1 MPQREPSLFPPAA
14 PAHRTAPPR
23 IPSPP
28 HFAHHAPPEPS
39 SSSTQRRLPSAFAAF
54 RRAAPLP
61 LDSRTHDGRYA
72 WDAALAALLPP
83 PPPTPTAAAAAAHH
97 RLDLP
102 PFPSAPLPRPR
113 GASNPDA
120 GRGPVGVEDSERPD
134 AHLRPPAPQPPP
146 PTLSDLILGHRA
158 PPAPHHAIHH
168 HHHPAAAP
176 PPPFRLHHAT
186 YMDLYGSLHAASAA
200 AAAAAAAASL
210 RSALDG
216 QHPHVSHP
224 HSMDTNGTTPRG
236 DYTCLPLAPEYL
248 AVGGI
253 ASDILHHPPSTV
265 ASAELP
271 FHAMEA
277 SGIAS
282 PRGLRQSRKRSLSAS
297 PYSDS
302 FDINSMIRFSPNSLA
317 SLVNG
322 SRSSSASG
330 SYGHLSAGAISPALG
345 MHPSVAPHLQHL
357 QAHLFRS
364 GALPPSSPFLS
375 RSAQA
380 GLGMTQSTHATT
392 RHHHHH
398 HDIMPTLNHVQPEA
412 VAREKETSQAERS
425 SSPPWAHPVSSTVGE
440 DEEMLCGGGRGRG
453 VKSEVCDG
461 GEEPG
466 DFVETHCHWKECDR
480 EFPTQDDL
488 VKHINND
495 HIHTNKK
502 AFVCRW
508 CECSRNEKPF
518 KAQYMLVVHMRR
530 HTGEKPHKC
539 TFEGCAKAYSRLE
552 NLKTHLR
559 SHTGEKPYTC
569 EYPGCTK
576 AFSNASDRAKHQNRT
591 HSNEKPYVCKA
602 PGCSKRYTDPSS
614 LRKHVKT
621 VHGADFY
628 ANKRHKGD
636 AGGDEGM
643 PPGAEGE
650 GGSPA
655 RSSDACSIKTGASPS
670 LKSEDAD
677 SPGDGTIGP
686 EAADPNFMNE
696 GSLPATDSLVAA
708 LGVGESPAEDDGD
721 EDTIGQGASLSPWA
735 EFLEEPEQQLS
746 NIALEIGSVAVV
758 GTSCGV
764 EGGDDKGG
772 IQDIILR
779 QGGNGG
785 PQSGP
790 LQTGIR
796 VGGGRKLGK
805 AGVGGLLYSPV
816 FNAHPPHSGGGVGGP
831 EVSTAIVRPAEYH
844 GTMLPASARGSH
856 PLNRVR
862 GGQLIMDQLVD
873 ARRDSGSTTVSS
885 YYGSMQ
891 GSSRRSSRGS
901 QVSTASLS
909 RPWRSSVFNAIP
921 SGAGPGGPPSSSS
934 FYDPISP
941 GSSRRSSELSNH
953 FDTTSNMCNAHGQ
966 PRKDSRDADANAVD
980 PYSCVNSKDQRHA
993 GIQRRIP
1000 NCHMHGIAPPHVV
1013 RHNMDGAPTSS
1024 DPFLT
1029 SNLVVQT
1036 QKMSLCGPQSVGE
1049 ISAIPHHRSCQQPNN
1064 SPQRSF
1070 RPEATRTGSMP
1081 EVDSASTVSAAVV
1094 PSLTEGSRHS
1104 GLPEHHPNREVV
1116 LEEVGEGE
1124 MVENK
1129 LVIPDEMVHYLSQ
1142 VADNSANCD
1151 TETKKDSSDFSQ
1163 NTCPQSNG
1171 TCGSMQP
1178 VDSNQQEVSPGLATN
1193 NPISS
1198 ESAVREHGPP
1208 AAQDVHAQHQV
1219 HLQELCVP
1227 SNDRVEQFGVPT
1239 PHVIAEADLSPSQE
1253 ILCSIPKNHSHQ
1265 ENHNQCTP
1273 SHNYIPQDNPCSHTW
1288 MQTPRWDVHHRHNGM
1303 QCPPN
1308 SNVYGNTHTMCPSM
1322 PNQRMTTW
1330 NAQGCW
1336 GGKWDGQEC
1345 GMQLRPNDNRNGG
1358 QGWSGPHPTGRECM
1372 DNSYGNSD
1380 SHRKSES
1387 MRTHYQ
1393 QYAPPHQNGAIGC
1406 MHWHG
1411 AMDVE
1416 NRNSS
1421 RNQRVGL
1428 PCGVHCQGARCWTP
1442 NLNPQMNRGKP
1453 VVTNHSHSQN
1463 GEGRRMCE
1471 VVDHQTS
1478 QEQFSNNRA
1487 AQEIQCRDISQ
1498 SSTMNSVVQNRTS
1511 TGIEPPPG
1519 GMRPE
1524 AYQRTL
1530 EYVQQCRSWT
1540 ASSHNT
1546 EGCTPGNI
1554 TLSPDCDSA
1563 VTSST
1568 EAGSR
1573 IPGGP
1578 GYRDTTT
1585 QACSM
1590 SQAIMPVNKPCG
1602 NSSMGDGNCL
1612 LQTSNM
1618 VINDMSSSLTSLLE
1632 ENRYLQMMQ

>member
-1 MPQREPSLFPPAA
+1 
-14 PAHRTAPPR
+14 
-23 IPSPP
+23 
-28 HFAHHAPPEPS
+28 
-39 SSSTQRRLPSAFAAF
+39 
-54 RRAAPLP
+54 
-61 LDSRTHDGRYA
+61 
-72 WDAALAALLPP
+72 
-83 PPPTPTAAAAAAHH
+83 
-97 RLDLP
+97 
-102 PFPSAPLPRPR
+102 
-113 GASNPDA
+113 
-120 GRGPVGVEDSERPD
+120 
-134 AHLRPPAPQPPP
+134 
-146 PTLSDLILGHRA
+146 
-158 PPAPHHAIHH
+158 
-168 HHHPAAAP
+168 
-176 PPPFRLHHAT
+176 
-186 YMDLYGSLHAASAA
+186 MDLYGSLQAASAA

-210 RSALDG
+210 RSALD
-216 QHPHVSHP
+216 QHPHVAHP
-224 HSMDTNGTTPRG
+224 HAMDTNGTTPRG

-282 PRGLRQSRKRSLSAS
+282 PRGHGGLRQSRKRSLSAS

-380 GLGMTQSTHATT
+380 GLGMTQSAHATT

-398 HDIMPTLNHVQPEA
+398 HDIMPTINHVQPEA
-412 VAREKETSQAERS
+412 VAREKEVLQAERS
-425 SSPPWAHPVSSTVGE
+425 SSPSWAHPVSSTVGE
-440 DEEMLCGGGRGRG
+440 DDEMLCGGGRGRG
-453 VKSEVCDG
+453 VKSEACDG

-636 AGGDEGM
+636 AGGEEGM
-643 PPGAEGE
+643 PPGTEGE

-677 SPGDGTIGP
+677 SPGDGTVGP
-686 EAADPNFMNE
+686 ETADPNFINE

-708 LGVGESPAEDDGD
+708 LGVGESPGDDDGD

-735 EFLEEPEQQLS
+735 EFLEEPEQLS
-746 NIALEIGSVAVV
+746 NITLEIGSVAVV
-758 GTSCGV
+758 GASCGI

-772 IQDIILR
+772 MQNIILR

-785 PQSGP
+785 SQSGI

-796 VGGGRKLGK
+796 AGVGRKLGK
-805 AGVGGLLYSPV
+805 SGVGGLLYSPV
-816 FNAHPPHSGGGVGGP
+816 FNNHSSHCGGGVGGP
-831 EVSTAIVRPAEYH
+831 EVATAVARPVEYH
-844 GTMLPASARGSH
+844 GTMLPASTRGSH

-862 GGQLIMDQLVD
+862 GGQLIVDQLAD

-909 RPWRSSVFNAIP
+909 RPWRSSIFTTMP
-921 SGAGPGGPPSSSS
+921 SSAAVGGPPSASS

-953 FDTTSNMCNAHGQ
+953 FDSAPNMCNAPGQ
-966 PRKDSRDADANAVD
+966 QRKDSRDMDQNVAEH
-980 PYSCVNSKDQRHA
+980 STCLNSKDQRQA
-993 GIQRRIP
+993 GMQRRIS
-1000 NCHMHGIAPPHVV
+1000 NCQMHGMTSPHVG
-1013 RHNMDGAPTSS
+1013 RLNADGVPTSV

-1036 QKMSLCGPQSVGE
+1036 QKMSLCGPQSVGD
-1049 ISAIPHHRSCQQPNN
+1049 ISAIPQQRACQQTNN

-1070 RPEATRTGSMP
+1070 RPETTARPTVMP
-1081 EVDSASTVSAAVV
+1081 EVDNAPPVPAVV
-1094 PSLTEGSRHS
+1094 PSLAEGGRHS

-1142 VADNSANCD
+1142 VADNGANGD
-1151 TETKKDSSDFSQ
+1151 AETKKESASYPQ
-1163 NTCPQSNG
+1163 NTCPQTNG
-1171 TCGSMQP
+1171 TCANMPP
-1178 VDSNQQEVSPGLATN
+1178 VDPNQNEVSPGMAPN
-1193 NPISS
+1193 NPISP
-1198 ESAVREHGPP
+1198 ESVVREPCPP
-1208 AAQDVHAQHQV
+1208 AQDVHAQHQV
-1219 HLQELCVP
+1219 HTQELCMP
-1227 SNDRVEQFGVPT
+1227 QNDRVEPFVAPT
-1239 PHVIAEADLSPSQE
+1239 THVISESEHVPSQE
-1253 ILCSIPKNHSHQ
+1253 MPCNYPKNHNHH
-1265 ENHNQCTP
+1265 ENRHQCTP
-1273 SHNYIPQDNPCSHTW
+1273 SHNYIPQDNHCSHAW
-1288 MQTPRWDVHHRHNGM
+1288 MQAPRWDMHPRHNGM

-1308 SNVYGNTHTMCPSM
+1308 PNGYGNNHAMCPSLS
-1322 PNQRMTTW
+1322 NQRMTNW

-1345 GMQLRPNDNRNGG
+1345 GVQSRQNENRNGG
-1358 QGWSGPHPTGRECM
+1358 QGWNGPHPMARECM
-1372 DNSYGNSD
+1372 NNSYCD
-1380 SHRKSES
+1380 TESHRRSES
-1387 MRTHYQ
+1387 MRVHYQ
-1393 QYAPPHQNGAIGC
+1393 QYVSPHQNTTMGC

-1411 AMDVE
+1411 GMEVE
-1416 NRNSS
+1416 GKSVS
-1421 RNQRVGL
+1421 RNQRAGM
-1428 PCGVHCQGARCWTP
+1428 PCGAHCQGARCWTP
-1442 NLNPQMNRGKP
+1442 NMMPPANRGKP
-1453 VVTNHSHSQN
+1453 VVTNNHSNSQD
-1463 GEGRRMCE
+1463 GRRMCE
-1471 VVDHQTS
+1471 VVDHHTS
-1478 QEQFSNNRA
+1478 QEQFSNNRPV
-1487 AQEIQCRDISQ
+1487 QEIQCRDISQ
-1498 SSTMNSVVQNRTS
+1498 SSTMNVSGGQNRGS
-1511 TGIEPPPG
+1511 VGMEPPPG

-1540 ASSHNT
+1540 ASSHNV
-1546 EGCTPGNI
+1546 EACTPANI

-1568 EAGSR
+1568 EAGNR
-1573 IPGGP
+1573 VPGGA
-1578 GYRDTTT
+1578 GYRDTTPQGCT
-1585 QACSM
+1585 V
-1590 SQAIMPVNKPCG
+1590 SQGVMPVNKPCG
-1602 NSSMGDGNCL
+1602 NSGMGGGNCL

-1618 VINDMSSSLTSLLE
+1618 VINDMTSSLNSLLE